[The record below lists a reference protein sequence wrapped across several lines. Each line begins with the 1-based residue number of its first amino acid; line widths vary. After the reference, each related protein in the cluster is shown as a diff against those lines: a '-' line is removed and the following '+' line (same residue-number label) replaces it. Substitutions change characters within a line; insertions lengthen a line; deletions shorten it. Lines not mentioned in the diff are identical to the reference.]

1 MGLFTGLAIGGALAG
16 GLFAGKKL
24 GQRNAQAQQA
34 QSQIPPTPGS
44 QLTAPAPPTI
54 NPGDQMAQANRA
66 GERQRKRAASSTLVG
81 QAPKSDKTPA
91 SPTLRPK
98 TLIGY

>member
-24 GQRNAQAQQA
+24 GQRNQSQQT

-44 QLTAPAPPTI
+44 QLTAPAPPMV

-66 GERQRKRAASSTLVG
+66 GERQRKRAASGTLVG
-81 QAPKSDKTPA
+81 QAPKSDKMPA